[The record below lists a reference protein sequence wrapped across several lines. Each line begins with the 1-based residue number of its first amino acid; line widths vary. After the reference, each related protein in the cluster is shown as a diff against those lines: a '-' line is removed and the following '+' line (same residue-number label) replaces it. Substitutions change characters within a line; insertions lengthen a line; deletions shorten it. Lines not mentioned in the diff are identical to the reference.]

1 MNQDI
6 KYMKLALTEAK
17 KAALIDEVPV
27 GAVIVKDDVVIAKA
41 HNLRQKK
48 KSVLG
53 HAEIIAIQKASKKL
67 NSWILDECTLYVT
80 VEPCVMCSGTI
91 IQSRIK
97 RVVFGANEPKFGAL
111 GSVIDLSLVN
121 KFNHQ
126 IIVEKGILQEEAS
139 ELMKEF
145 FKNKR
150 NKK

>member
-6 KYMKLALTEAK
+6 KYMKLALNEAK

-53 HAEIIAIQKASKKL
+53 HAEIIAIQKANKKL
-67 NSWILDECTLYVT
+67 DFWILDDCTMYVT
-80 VEPCVMCSGTI
+80 VEPCIMCAGTI

-97 RVVFGANEPKFGAL
+97 RVVYATDEPKFGAL
-111 GSVIDLSLVN
+111 GSVIDLSIVDV
-121 KFNHQ
+121 FNHH

-139 ELMKEF
+139 KLMKDF

-150 NKK
+150 NK